1 MENSRIRA
9 IESVSDP
16 ESLRVRVMKD
26 NMHENKAY
34 QFAVEKITSDI
45 ERQSVLND
53 FLERYSAYRQAWL
66 NQPKSWQKNLYSK
79 DSTCTP
85 LCIDIEVAAICDL
98 ACPFCYRQFLATPDK
113 IMDSHLAFMLI
124 EESAKLGVPSI
135 KFNWRG
141 EPLLNPNLSE
151 YIKYAKKCGI
161 LETIINTNATLL
173 DEKKSVELIE
183 SGLDMIIFSFDG
195 GTKETYEKMRPGRF
209 GNNSFEAVYNNI
221 INFCELRKKLGKKL
235 PLTKIQMILTESS
248 FREQEQFFALFKG
261 HVDDVSV
268 KQYSERGADIN
279 ELDADA
285 LRRVKNAIETNQ
297 FGANTPYMRLRDGSI
312 FLSKKRLPCEQ
323 PFQRMLVT
331 YDGRVGMCCYDWGA
345 QHLVGYVDDSAF
357 NSNEEYKKVLDKS
370 KSKHK
375 TFKLLQNIQMPISFN
390 EIKKD
395 VKKLQEIWMGEEMNK
410 VRNCHSIGGD
420 GTLKVC
426 EKCTFKEVHEW
437 VKI

>member
-1 MENSRIRA
+1 LRIRA
-9 IESVSDP
+9 IEGVEAP
-16 ESLRVRVMKD
+16 ESLRVRIMSNSMQE
-26 NMHENKAY
+26 NMAY
-34 QFAVEKITSDI
+34 QFAIEKISSDI
-45 ERQSVLND
+45 ERQNLLNE
-53 FLERYSAYRQAWL
+53 FLERYLAYRQAWVD
-66 NQPKSWQKNLYSK
+66 QPKSWQKNLHHK
-79 DSTCTP
+79 DSSFVP

-113 IMDSHLAFMLI
+113 IMDSHLAFKLI
-124 EESAKLGVPSI
+124 DESAKLGVPSV

-141 EPLLNPNLSE
+141 EPLLNPNLSK
-151 YIKYAKKCGI
+151 YINFAKKKGI

-209 GNNSFEAVYNNI
+209 GDNSFELVYKNI
-221 INFCELRKKLGKKL
+221 INFCMLRKKLGKKL
-235 PLTKIQMILTESS
+235 PFTKIQMILTETS
-248 FREQEQFFALFKG
+248 FKEQEEFFGLFKG
-261 HVDDVSV
+261 YVDDVSV
-268 KQYSERGADIN
+268 KQYTERGADIN

-285 LRRVKNAIETNQ
+285 YKRVKDARESLGLSN
-297 FGANTPYMRLRDGSI
+297 NTPYMRLRDGSI
-312 FLSKKRLPCEQ
+312 FLSIKRLPCEQ

-357 NSNEEYKKVLDKS
+357 NSDAEYKKVLDKS
-370 KSKHK
+370 KSRHK
-375 TFKLLQNIQMPISFN
+375 TFQLLQNIQMPNSFN
-390 EIKKD
+390 AVSKD
-395 VKKLQEIWMGEEMNK
+395 VKNLEEIWGGEEMNK
-410 VRNCHSIGGD
+410 VRNCHSVGGD

>member
-9 IESVSDP
+9 IESVGEP
-16 ESLRVRVMKD
+16 ESLRVRVMRD

-34 QFAVEKITSDI
+34 QFAVEKIKSNI
-45 ERQSVLND
+45 ERQNVFNF
-53 FLERYSAYRQAWL
+53 FLERYSAYRQAWV
-66 NQPKSWQKNLYSK
+66 NQPKSWQKNLQYK
-79 DSTCTP
+79 DSTYAP

-113 IMDSHLAFMLI
+113 IMDSHLAFTLI
-124 EESAKLGVPSI
+124 DEAAKLGVPSI

-151 YIKYAKKCGI
+151 YINYAKKNGI

-183 SGLDMIIFSFDG
+183 SGLDVIIFSFDG

-209 GNNSFEAVYNNI
+209 GDNSFESVYKNI
-221 INFCELRKKLGKKL
+221 INFCNLRKKLGKKL

-248 FREQEQFFALFKG
+248 FKEQEEFFALFKG

-268 KQYSERGADIN
+268 KQYTERGADIK
-279 ELDADA
+279 ELDANA
-285 LRRVKNAIETNQ
+285 YKRVIDAIESL
-297 FGANTPYMRLRDGSI
+297 GLSANTPYMRLRDGSI
-312 FLSKKRLPCEQ
+312 FLSKNRLPCEQ

-345 QHLVGYVDDSAF
+345 QHLVGYVDKSAF
-357 NSNEEYKKVLDKS
+357 NSNAEYKKVLDKS

-375 TFKLLQNIQMPISFN
+375 TFKLLQNIQMPNSFN
-390 EIKKD
+390 EIKMDIKN
-395 VKKLQEIWMGEEMNK
+395 LEEIWGGEEMNK
-410 VRNCHSIGGD
+410 VRNCHSVGGE
-420 GTLKVC
+420 GSLKVC
-426 EKCTFKEVHEW
+426 EQCTFKEVHEW